1 MSVPYLN
8 RQLFS
13 DHWLR
18 ERLPQR
24 EDYALTPLG
33 LAKLALWLRGLPVRC
48 RGADGWSADE
58 TQQRIV
64 APCLALLGYD
74 AGEWRSTHLTLWS
87 QGAELLWR
95 FAPLAPISDPAA
107 DAARGAPGHALLG
120 VAPWGADLDA
130 RSPTASLAP
139 RADGS
144 ARTQAP
150 ALHFLRLLATAHD
163 DVEWGILTNGRCWRL
178 YARGGATLEASYE
191 VEL

>member
-33 LAKLALWLRGLPVRC
+33 LAKLALWLRGLPARC
-48 RGADGWSADE
+48 QGADGWSADE
-58 TQQRIV
+58 TQQRVV

-74 AGEWRSTHLTLWS
+74 AGEWRSARLTLWP

-95 FAPLAPISDPAA
+95 FAPLAPTGDLQASPAA
-107 DAARGAPGHALLG
+107 DAPPRHALLG

-130 RSPTASLAP
+130 LTHCVPHAP
-139 RADGS
+139 RRRLRASPGPS
-144 ARTQAP
+144 APLSA
-150 ALHFLRLLATAHD
+150 AAGH
-163 DVEWGILTNGRCWRL
+163 
-178 YARGGATLEASYE
+178 GG
-191 VEL
+191 